1 MPVRVVPISRDKAD
15 KLEGKFV
22 RLPDGTFTPA
32 VFRQSPE
39 GKEAEATGLQYWF
52 RYDLPFAKFKPY
64 KTCGGKTVKT
74 CPK

>member
-1 MPVRVVPISRDKAD
+1 MRVRIVPITRDEAD

-32 VFRQSPE
+32 VFRQVPE

-52 RYDLPFAKFKPY
+52 RYDLAFARFKPY
-64 KTCGGKTVKT
+64 KMSRRKKVKR
-74 CPK
+74 CLK